1 MVKHVI
7 IWNFKE
13 ELTADERK
21 VAAAKIKEGIEGL
34 LGKIDGLTEIKVYT
48 NALES
53 SSGDL
58 ILDSTFVD
66 EDALKGYQVHPEHV
80 AVATYVRSQVGSRAC
95 FDYEV

>member
-21 VAAAKIKEGIEGL
+21 IAAVKIKEGIEGL
-34 LGKIDGLTEIKVYT
+34 MGKIDGLTDIKVYI
-48 NALES
+48 NPLAS

-66 EDALKGYQVHPEHV
+66 EDALKGYQIHPEHV

>member
-34 LGKIDGLTEIKVYT
+34 LGKIDGLTDIKVYT
-48 NALES
+48 NPLAS

-66 EDALKGYQVHPEHV
+66 EEALKGYQVNPEHV

-95 FDYEV
+95 FDYEI

>member
-1 MVKHVI
+1 MVKHII

-13 ELTADERK
+13 ELTADERA

-34 LGKIDGLTEIKVYT
+34 MGQIDGLTEIKVSI
-48 NALES
+48 NPLAS

-66 EDALKGYQVHPEHV
+66 EAALKGYQVHPKHV
-80 AVATYVRSQVGSRAC
+80 EVATYVRSQVGSRAS
-95 FDYEV
+95 FDYEG

>member
-21 VAAAKIKEGIEGL
+21 IAAAKIKEGIEGL
-34 LGKIDGLTEIKVYT
+34 MGQIEGLTDIKVYT
-48 NALES
+48 NPLES

-66 EDALKGYQVHPEHV
+66 EEALKGYQVNPAHV

>member
-21 VAAAKIKEGIEGL
+21 AAATKIKEGIEGL
-34 LGKIDGLTEIKVYT
+34 MGKIDGLTEIKVYT
-48 NALES
+48 NALAS

-66 EDALKGYQVHPEHV
+66 EEALKGYQVHPDHV

>member
-13 ELTADERK
+13 ELTGDEKK
-21 VAAAKIKEGIEGL
+21 VAAEKIKEGIEGL
-34 LGKIDGLTEIKVYT
+34 LGKIDGLTDIKVYI
-48 NALES
+48 NPLAS

-66 EDALKGYQVHPEHV
+66 EEALKGYQVHPEHV

-95 FDYEV
+95 FDYEI

>member
-21 VAAAKIKEGIEGL
+21 AAGAKIKEDIEGL
-34 LGKIDGLTEIKVYT
+34 MGQIEGLTDIKVYI
-48 NALES
+48 NPLES

-66 EDALKGYQVHPEHV
+66 ESALKSYQVNPKHV
-80 AVATYVRSQVGSRAC
+80 AVATYVRSQVGSRAS
-95 FDYEV
+95 FDYEI

>member
-1 MVKHVI
+1 MVKHII

-13 ELTADERK
+13 ELTNDEK
-21 VAAAKIKEGIEGL
+21 MVAAAKIKEGIEGL
-34 LGKIDGLTEIKVYT
+34 LGQIDGLTDIKVFT
-48 NALES
+48 NPLAS

-66 EDALKGYQVHPEHV
+66 EEALKTYQVHPAHV

>member
-13 ELTADERK
+13 ELTAEERT

-34 LGKIDGLTEIKVYT
+34 MGQIDGLTDIKVYI
-48 NALES
+48 NPLAS

-66 EDALKGYQVHPEHV
+66 EAALKGYQVHPAHV

>member
-13 ELTADERK
+13 ELSAEERK
-21 VAAAKIKEGIEGL
+21 TAAAKIKEGIEGL
-34 LGKIDGLTEIKVYT
+34 LGQIDGLVDIKVFT
-48 NALES
+48 DALES

-66 EDALKGYQVHPEHV
+66 EAALKGYQVHPKHV

-95 FDYEV
+95 FDYEI

>member
-13 ELTADERK
+13 ELTADEK
-21 VAAAKIKEGIEGL
+21 VSAAAKIKAELEGL
-34 LGKIDGLTEIKVYT
+34 LGQIDGLTDIKVYT
-48 NALES
+48 KPLAS

-66 EDALKGYQVHPEHV
+66 EEALKGYQVHPAHV
-80 AVATYVRSQVGSRAC
+80 EAATYVRSQVGSRAC
-95 FDYEV
+95 FDYEI

>member
-13 ELTADERK
+13 ELTAEERK

-34 LGKIDGLTEIKVYT
+34 MGKIEGLTDIKVYT
-48 NALES
+48 NPLAS

-66 EDALKGYQVHPEHV
+66 EEALKGYQVNPEHV
-80 AVATYVRSQVGSRAC
+80 AVATYVRTQVGSRAC
-95 FDYEV
+95 FDYEF

>member
-13 ELTADERK
+13 ELTADDRK

-34 LGKIDGLTEIKVYT
+34 LGKIDGLTDIKVYT
-48 NALES
+48 NPLAS

-58 ILDSTFVD
+58 ILDSTFVN
-66 EDALKGYQVHPEHV
+66 EEALKGYQVHPEHV
-80 AVATYVRSQVGSRAC
+80 AVATYVRTQVGSRAC
-95 FDYEV
+95 FDYEI

>member
-13 ELTADERK
+13 ELTAEERK

-34 LGKIDGLTEIKVYT
+34 MGKIEGLTDIKVYT
-48 NALES
+48 NPLAS

-66 EDALKGYQVHPEHV
+66 EEALKGYQVNPEHV
-80 AVATYVRSQVGSRAC
+80 AVATYVRTQVGSRAC
-95 FDYEV
+95 FDYEL

>member
-1 MVKHVI
+1 MVKHII

-13 ELTADERK
+13 ELTADKRA

-34 LGKIDGLTEIKVYT
+34 LGQIEGLTDIKVYT
-48 NALES
+48 NPLAS

-66 EDALKGYQVHPEHV
+66 EEALKGYQVNPKHV
-80 AVATYVRSQVGSRAC
+80 EVATYVRSQVGSRAC
-95 FDYEV
+95 FDYEI

>member
-13 ELTADERK
+13 ELTAEERK
-21 VAAAKIKEGIEGL
+21 VAAAKIKEGIEDL
-34 LGKIDGLTEIKVYT
+34 MGKIEGLTDIKVYT
-48 NALES
+48 NPLAS

-66 EDALKGYQVHPEHV
+66 EEALKGYQVNPEHV
-80 AVATYVRSQVGSRAC
+80 AVATYVRTQVGSRAC
-95 FDYEV
+95 FDYEI

>member
-13 ELTADERK
+13 ELSADEKK

-34 LGKIDGLTEIKVYT
+34 LGKIDGLTDIKVYT
-48 NALES
+48 NPLAS

-66 EDALKGYQVHPEHV
+66 EDALKGYQVNPEHV

-95 FDYEV
+95 FDYEI